1 MFVHKKHLG
10 FNIFTKKNRIFSS
23 VSRAM
28 RRDLKTQLQIA
39 PKRESCLSCQ
49 KTKRDK
55 RQITLVDFPTEHKKI
70 ASRLLEALAKEF
82 PHHLFVLKNNTA
94 SNSLC
99 VELLA
104 TDDAPYTLQIQWYV
118 LGWVDGINA

>member
-10 FNIFTKKNRIFSS
+10 FNFFTKKNRIFSS
-23 VSRAM
+23 VSRAT
-28 RRDLKTQLQIA
+28 RRDLNKQSLIT
-39 PKRESCLSCQ
+39 PGGESCLSCQ
-49 KTKRDK
+49 KSKRDK
-55 RQITLVDFPTEHKKI
+55 RQITLVNFPTQHKKI

-82 PHHLFVLKNNTA
+82 PHHLFVLKNNTV

-118 LGWVDGINA
+118 LGWVDGIST